1 MPHAHVSVTRHHAI
15 VLAGLSALMA
25 TAASPRADRP
35 LQRTALKVAGATWLA
50 AGLLNVY
57 ETTDSQMVGV
67 YATAQCWHAPR
78 GGCLCWAKAL
88 NVCQLDLTSMC
99 SAECLPTHCTVALSP
114 LLQTKATWGIA
125 AVNCLLGGLCLW
137 KATRAS
143 KGSARP

>member
-1 MPHAHVSVTRHHAI
+1 MVDLGSEAGVLKLSSTVAGAVAAMSLLAPDKFQDTFYDASVPHAHVSVTRHHAI

-57 ETTDSQMVGV
+57 ETTNSQM
-67 YATAQCWHAPR
+67 
-78 GGCLCWAKAL
+78 
-88 NVCQLDLTSMC
+88 
-99 SAECLPTHCTVALSP
+99 
-114 LLQTKATWGIA
+114 TKATWGIA